1 MGFRLQE
8 FGLLIP
14 RLWMEG
20 LKPNELY
27 VANHNNN
34 TSDEDNEKN
43 FDETINDTQGYGENG
58 ATIEL
63 INITTIT
70 NDTCTTRTSVEGKNN
85 YQNIMWKSLQV
96 MVS

>member
-27 VANHNNN
+27 PANHNNN
-34 TSDEDNEKN
+34 TSNEDNEKN
-43 FDETINDTQGYGENG
+43 FDETINETQGWGENG

-70 NDTCTTRTSVEGKNN
+70 NDTGTTRTDVEGKSN

-96 MVS
+96 LVS